1 MTRRLLVLFLLLLPP
16 SLAVHA
22 TKPSIEALDAF
33 PRSRLVIQAKSGT
46 HAFDVWIADTPSRRS
61 QGLMY
66 VKKLERGTGMLFMYG
81 EPQVITMWM
90 KNTLIPLDMLF
101 VARDGRITR
110 IARNAAPRSLDVISS
125 LGMVSGVIELGGGEA
140 ARLGIEQGDRVVH
153 AAFPPAQ
160 RP

>member
-1 MTRRLLVLFLLLLPP
+1 MTRRLLVVLFLLLPP

-22 TKPSIEALDAF
+22 TKPGIEPLDAF
-33 PRSRLVIQAKSGT
+33 PRSNLVIQAKGAA
-46 HAFDVWIADTPSRRS
+46 HAFEVWVADTPPRRS

-66 VKKLERGTGMLFMYG
+66 VKKLDRGTGMLFVYG

-110 IARNAAPRSLDVISS
+110 IARNASPRSLGVISS

-140 ARLGIEQGDRVVH
+140 SRLGIEQGDRVVH
-153 AAFPPAQ
+153 AVFSQ
-160 RP
+160 NR

>member
-1 MTRRLLVLFLLLLPP
+1 LPVLLLLLLPP
-16 SLAVHA
+16 GMAVNA
-22 TKPSIEALDAF
+22 TKASIEPLDAF
-33 PRSRLVIQAKSGT
+33 PRSTLVIEAKSGT
-46 HAFDVWIADTPSRRS
+46 HSFDVWVADTPPRRS

-110 IARNAAPRSLDVISS
+110 IARNASPHSLDIISS

-140 ARLGIEQGDRVVH
+140 SRLGIEQGDRVVH
-153 AAFPPAQ
+153 SAFSPGS
-160 RP
+160 RH

>member
-1 MTRRLLVLFLLLLPP
+1 MTRRLLVLLFLLLPP
-16 SLAVHA
+16 ALAVHA
-22 TKPSIEALDAF
+22 TKSGIEPLEAF
-33 PRSRLVIQAKSGT
+33 PRSKLVIEAKSG
-46 HAFDVWIADTPSRRS
+46 ALSFDVWVADTPPRRS

-110 IARNAAPRSLDVISS
+110 IARNASPRSLDTISS
-125 LGMVSGVIELGGGEA
+125 LGMVSAVIELGGGEA
-140 ARLGIEQGDRVVH
+140 SRLGIEPGDRVVH
-153 AAFPPAQ
+153 AAFAA
-160 RP
+160 R